1 MRVRSPKAEIAYLH
15 KKLPVAAL
23 GPESYENLPSIL
35 VLALAVWGSV
45 GASGLYHRFICA
57 LCHLAA

>member
-1 MRVRSPKAEIAYLH
+1 MCVRSPKAEIAYLH

-35 VLALAVWGSV
+35 VLPLAVWGSV
-45 GASGLYHRFICA
+45 GASGLYHCFICA